1 MKKSV
6 NPPAVC
12 FAERETAKSRMVR
25 EQMLA
30 KDIFETITD
39 VFFALDNESRFTYI
53 NHHAELM
60 YNIVR
65 EKHLGQSIFD
75 LFPNIRDTIV
85 QEQYEK
91 AMRDQVPVEFEWL
104 SSYTNRWLE
113 IRAYPSPDWL
123 LIYIHD
129 ITQRKQAKE
138 QLSES
143 QERYRLLFN
152 SIDQGF
158 CVTEV
163 LFSDLGNPVDYRFL
177 EINPTFAKMTGI
189 SSEAALSGKTVREL
203 IPDIEDKWI
212 KKFGEIALNGK
223 HERFVE
229 KSRLLGRW
237 FDIYAFRIG
246 GDGSQKIAVFFND
259 ITERKLSEQSLL
271 DSENKYRTLIEQ
283 ASDGIHTYDFEGNFL
298 DVNTRLCEML
308 GYTAEELLQMN
319 VKDCVPPGD
328 LETNPIRFNELIA
341 GKSIIRERTLR
352 RKDGTIFPVEI
363 SGRMIKQGVLQGIIR
378 DITERKLAEQILRR
392 SNEELEFLVR
402 QRTEEVEKANVERV
416 QVLHQL
422 VTAQEDE
429 RRRIARDLHD
439 ELGQQMTVLRIEME
453 RLKNMCGENEEL
465 QKQVEV
471 ASRIAR
477 QLDSDVDFLAWQVRP
492 TVLDDIGIVAAINQ
506 YVQQWS
512 EHFKI
517 SVDFQAKKFRT
528 TRLKSE
534 IETSFY
540 RIMQEALNNVSKHS
554 KASSVNIFL
563 KPRDKSAVL
572 IIEDNGIGFEPEKED
587 ILRKSM
593 GLTGMYE
600 RAALIGGTLEIES
613 AKGSGTTIYVTVP
626 ISTDGTEKE

>member
-1 MKKSV
+1 
-6 NPPAVC
+6 
-12 FAERETAKSRMVR
+12 
-25 EQMLA
+25 
-30 KDIFETITD
+30 
-39 VFFALDNESRFTYI
+39 
-53 NHHAELM
+53 
-60 YNIVR
+60 
-65 EKHLGQSIFD
+65 
-75 LFPNIRDTIV
+75 
-85 QEQYEK
+85 
-91 AMRDQVPVEFEWL
+91 
-104 SSYTNRWLE
+104 
-113 IRAYPSPDWL
+113 
-123 LIYIHD
+123 
-129 ITQRKQAKE
+129 
-138 QLSES
+138 
-143 QERYRLLFN
+143 
-152 SIDQGF
+152 
-158 CVTEV
+158 
-163 LFSDLGNPVDYRFL
+163 
-177 EINPTFAKMTGI
+177 
-189 SSEAALSGKTVREL
+189 
-203 IPDIEDKWI
+203 
-212 KKFGEIALNGK
+212 
-223 HERFVE
+223 
-229 KSRLLGRW
+229 
-237 FDIYAFRIG
+237 
-246 GDGSQKIAVFFND
+246 
-259 ITERKLSEQSLL
+259 
-271 DSENKYRTLIEQ
+271 
-283 ASDGIHTYDFEGNFL
+283 
-298 DVNTRLCEML
+298 ML